1 MPAFPAL
8 AVYPSRAYNK
18 INLNDKAGMT
28 MGTKEEILNRLRDNG
43 GFVSGEELSEQL
55 HISRTA
61 VWKCINALREEGYE
75 IQSAT
80 NRGYRLE
87 RCPDRYSEAEISA
100 GLETEYLGRSIF
112 CYESIDSTNEEAK
125 RKALAGAPN
134 GSLFVSEQQ
143 TGGKGRLGRSWASP
157 AGTGLWCSLL
167 LRPGILPLRISVTT
181 LLAGLAVTRAIRSL
195 TGCDA
200 QIKWPNDIIIGG
212 KKVCG
217 ILTEMT
223 AEVERVE
230 FVIVGIGINV
240 NNTAFPE
247 NIRDKATSIRMEI
260 GKPLRRVS
268 LLQEILIQFE
278 TLLKQ
283 NAESDPVFW
292 EDYKKLCIS
301 LGRRVSFTRRGAAVK
316 GTAVDISPEGELI
329 VELDDGTKEIVTA
342 GEVSVQGI
350 YGQSIK

>member
-1 MPAFPAL
+1 
-8 AVYPSRAYNK
+8 
-18 INLNDKAGMT
+18 
-28 MGTKEEILNRLRDNG
+28 MGTKEQILNRLRENG

-61 VWKCINALREEGYE
+61 VWKSIHSLREEGYG
-75 IQSAT
+75 IGSAT

-87 RCPDRYSEAEISA
+87 ICPDRFSAAEIGS
-100 GLETEYLGRSIF
+100 GLETEFLGRSVF
-112 CYESIDSTNEEAK
+112 CYDSVDSTNEEGK
-125 RKALAGAPN
+125 RQALAGAPN
-134 GSLFVSEQQ
+134 GSLFVAEQQ

-157 AGTGLWCSLL
+157 AGTGLWFSVL
-167 LRPGILPLRISVTT
+167 LRPGILPLRVSVTT
-181 LLAGLAVTRAIRSL
+181 LLAGLAVNRAVRSL
-195 TGCDA
+195 SGCDA
-200 QIKWPNDIIIGG
+200 KIKWPNDIVIGG

-223 AEVERVE
+223 AEIDRIE
-230 FVIVGIGINV
+230 FVVVGIGVNV

-247 NIRDKATSIRMEI
+247 AIRSKATSIRMESE
-260 GKPLRRVS
+260 KPLRRVA

-292 EDYKKLCIS
+292 EEYRSFCVSI
-301 LGRRVSFTRRGAAVK
+301 GRRVEFTRRGAAVK
-316 GTAVDISPEGELI
+316 GTAVDVSTQGEL
-329 VELDDGTKEIVTA
+329 VVLLPNGTKETVTA

-350 YGQSIK
+350 YGQN